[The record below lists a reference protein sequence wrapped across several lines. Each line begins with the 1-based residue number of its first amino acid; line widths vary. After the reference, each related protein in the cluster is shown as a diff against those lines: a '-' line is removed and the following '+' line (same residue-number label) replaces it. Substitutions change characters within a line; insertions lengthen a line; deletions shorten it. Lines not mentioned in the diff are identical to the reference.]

1 MSSTAPIKLSL
12 CAAAIGAAVFA
23 LAGATPASA
32 QLQGRSEADPS
43 HAPTPD
49 GLAKSPLV
57 TSDLSATTPVA
68 TPAERREN
76 HKLTAAVFGKPA
88 AAAKAE
94 EKVDAATQPDL
105 SAVQPK
111 PEWTEA
117 KSGLGVGG
125 KGLEIKTPF

>member
-1 MSSTAPIKLSL
+1 MSSTSSIQLSL

-32 QLQGRSEADPS
+32 QLQTDLDPN
-43 HAPTPD
+43 HAATPD
-49 GLAKSPLV
+49 LLAKTRAA
-57 TSDLSATTPVA
+57 TSDLSATTPVP
-68 TPAERREN
+68 TPAERRET
-76 HKLTAAVFGKPA
+76 HALTGAVFAKPA
-88 AAAKAE
+88 AKARAQ

-111 PEWTEA
+111 PEWTDA
-117 KSGLGVGG
+117 KSGLGAGG